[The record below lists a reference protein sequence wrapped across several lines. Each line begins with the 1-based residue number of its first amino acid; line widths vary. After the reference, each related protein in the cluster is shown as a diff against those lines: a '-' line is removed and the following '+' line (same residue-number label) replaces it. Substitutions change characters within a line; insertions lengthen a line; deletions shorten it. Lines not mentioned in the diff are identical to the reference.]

1 MMKKMIIALLAV
13 VVAIAAAL
21 LVAGCGSLPKSA
33 VAEVNGKV
41 ITKEDLDNKIQD
53 LQTQYG
59 SQGGLPQPG
68 TPEYA
73 DFQKQVA
80 EELVTEEVMWF
91 EADKMGIQVTDDDV
105 NKQIDQI
112 KQSVGGDKQ
121 FQQALSQRNMTLD
134 RLKDNVRKGL
144 IYQKLFDQVT
154 KNQGQ
159 VSDQQAQDYYN
170 QHKSDGTFQQPEQR
184 QVRHILVADQATAQK
199 VEAQLKSGADFAALA
214 KQYSTDTASK
224 DKGGELGTHRSQNSR
239 FVPEFEQAMDKLAA
253 GQISDPV
260 KTQFGWHIIQVEKI
274 IPAGTQSFD
283 QAKSQIKQQLL
294 QDNQQQVFM
303 SWLNKTKANYD
314 IKYADEFN
322 PAITTP
328 VTGGTGTAALP
339 GTSTAPAAAGS
350 APAASSAPAAGA
362 APAQQPA
369 APAQQPQA
377 PPQP

>member
-21 LVAGCGSLPKSA
+21 LVTGCGSLPKSA

-53 LQTQYG
+53 LQAQYG

-91 EADKMGIQVTDDDV
+91 EADKMGIRVTDDDV

-199 VEAQLKSGADFAALA
+199 IEAQ
-214 KQYSTDTASK
+214 
-224 DKGGELGTHRSQNSR
+224 
-239 FVPEFEQAMDKLAA
+239 
-253 GQISDPV
+253 
-260 KTQFGWHIIQVEKI
+260 
-274 IPAGTQSFD
+274 
-283 QAKSQIKQQLL
+283 
-294 QDNQQQVFM
+294 
-303 SWLNKTKANYD
+303 
-314 IKYADEFN
+314 
-322 PAITTP
+322 
-328 VTGGTGTAALP
+328 
-339 GTSTAPAAAGS
+339 
-350 APAASSAPAAGA
+350 
-362 APAQQPA
+362 
-369 APAQQPQA
+369 
-377 PPQP
+377 